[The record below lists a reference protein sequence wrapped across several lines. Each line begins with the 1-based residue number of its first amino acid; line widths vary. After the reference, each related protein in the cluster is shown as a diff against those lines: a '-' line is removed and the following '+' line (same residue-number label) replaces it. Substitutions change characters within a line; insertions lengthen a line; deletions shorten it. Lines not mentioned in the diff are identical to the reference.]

1 MVRESPP
8 WTLAA
13 VALAVATTLL
23 AVGGSSDGVAQPT
36 PQSERTQFVLVGFDI
51 NPSST
56 EHLEGT
62 DYMAYYYAV
71 NRGRRRTGRQG
82 GYTMFLLSGGLQLDP
97 ATPNPPA
104 DVAPLVGRPPRRM
117 GLHYADDA
125 ASLRQK
131 IANIRRLAE
140 LGVEMA
146 SHGVRHRHGGEMSE
160 AQWRAELED
169 VLRIAELH
177 DIPRPVGFRAP
188 FLETNEHFFT
198 ALGAHGFAYDVS
210 QVGGLSW
217 PTRHPR
223 TGVWQFTV
231 PSVSIPGRSGA
242 VLFYDENT
250 LNVLRAEARSRGLS
264 GADARRY
271 VNDTF
276 YEAGMRGFRQ
286 RYHGARAPFVIGGHN
301 RMRAATIRLL
311 REVCGRPH
319 VHCATFSEAVR
330 YLEAHPELEGV
341 GPRPRPSRR
350 RRRR

>member
-1 MVRESPP
+1 MSESRT
-8 WTLAA
+8 WTAAA
-13 VALAVATTLL
+13 VALAAAVSLL
-23 AVGGSSDGVAQPT
+23 AAARSSDGVAQLNPED
-36 PQSERTQFVLVGFDI
+36 ERTQFVLVGFDI

-71 NRGRRRTGRQG
+71 NRGRRRTGVAG

-97 ATPNPPA
+97 ATPNPSP
-104 DVAPLVGRPPRRM
+104 DIAPLVGRPPRRM
-117 GLHYADDA
+117 GLQYADDVE
-125 ASLRQK
+125 SLRQK

-146 SHGVRHRHGGEMSE
+146 SHGVRHRHG
-160 AQWRAELED
+160 AQLDEQAWRRELED

-188 FLETNEHFFT
+188 FLETNEPFFS
-198 ALGAHGFAYDVS
+198 ALGDNGFTYDVS

-217 PTRHPR
+217 PERHPR

-231 PSVSIPGRSGA
+231 PSVRIPGRSGA

-250 LNVLRAEARSRGLS
+250 QNVLRAEARDRGLS
-264 GADARRY
+264 GADARRW
-271 VNDTF
+271 VDDTF
-276 YEAGMRGFRQ
+276 YEAGLSAFRQ
-286 RYHGARAPFVIGGHN
+286 RYRGARAPFVVGGHN
-301 RMRAATIRLL
+301 RMRAATVRLL

-319 VHCATFSEAVR
+319 VRCATFSEAVR
-330 YLEAHPELEGV
+330 YLQAHPELEGV

-350 RRRR
+350 

>member
-1 MVRESPP
+1 VPESAR
-8 WTLAA
+8 WTPAA
-13 VALAVATTLL
+13 IALVAGALLL
-23 AVGGSSDGVAQPT
+23 AGGGSSDGAAQPT
-36 PQSERTQFVLVGFDI
+36 AEGERTQFVLVGFDI

-71 NRGRRRTGRQG
+71 NRGRRRTGRAG

-97 ATPNPPA
+97 ATPDPSP
-104 DVAPLVGRPPRRM
+104 DIAPLVGRPPRRM

-146 SHGVRHRHGGEMSE
+146 SHGVRHQHGAQLDE
-160 AQWRAELED
+160 AAWRREIED

-177 DIPRPVGFRAP
+177 DIPRPRGFRAP
-188 FLETNEHFFT
+188 FLETNEPFFT
-198 ALGAHGFAYDVS
+198 ALGEHGFTYDVS

-217 PTRHPR
+217 PERHPR

-231 PSVSIPGRSGA
+231 PSVTIPGRRGA

-250 LNVLRAEARSRGLS
+250 QNVLRREAADRGLT
-264 GADARRY
+264 GADARRW
-271 VNDTF
+271 VDDTF
-276 YEAGMRGFRQ
+276 YEAGLRAFRQ
-286 RYHGARAPFVIGGHN
+286 RYHGARAPFVVGGHN
-301 RMRAATIRLL
+301 RMRAATVRLL

-319 VHCATFSEAVR
+319 VRCATFSEAVR

-341 GPRPRPSRR
+341 GPSPRARR
-350 RRRR
+350 RR